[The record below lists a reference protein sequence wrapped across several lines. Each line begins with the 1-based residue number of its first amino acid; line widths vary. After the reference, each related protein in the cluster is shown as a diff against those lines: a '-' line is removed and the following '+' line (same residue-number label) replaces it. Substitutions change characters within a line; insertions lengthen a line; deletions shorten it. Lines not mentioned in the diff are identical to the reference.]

1 MPNANSNRLTRILFV
16 CTFQGARSLI
26 AKGYADRLGSDRVES
41 FCSGF
46 EEGWLS
52 ARMKDL
58 IREDSLSVKVEELV
72 NVFDRHQRHE
82 QFDYVI
88 SLCQSASNEQ
98 CSVFQACLNTLYAST
113 AIRKDWSIPDFTPIE
128 GDDEQWLLEARKIR
142 ETIKSKVES
151 LIAQLDLEPSFSE
164 SAAA

>member
-1 MPNANSNRLTRILFV
+1 MTNANSNRLTRILFV

-128 GDDEQWLLEARKIR
+128 GDENNGFESQDSRDDEIQ
-142 ETIKSKVES
+142 VES
-151 LIAQLDLEPSFSE
+151 LIAQLDLEPTFSE
-164 SAAA
+164 SAPPK